1 MIQETIKINIPETS
15 SFSNRE
21 KHVNTEIQKNIDL
34 YNSRGFT
41 VFSYDVLNKTNTY
54 ASVKFNLKRMIGA

>member
-1 MIQETIKINIPETS
+1 MIKETIKINIPETT
-15 SFSNRE
+15 SFSQRE
-21 KHVNTEIQKNIDL
+21 KHINTEIQKSIDL

-41 VFSYDVLNKTNTY
+41 VLNYEVINKTNTY